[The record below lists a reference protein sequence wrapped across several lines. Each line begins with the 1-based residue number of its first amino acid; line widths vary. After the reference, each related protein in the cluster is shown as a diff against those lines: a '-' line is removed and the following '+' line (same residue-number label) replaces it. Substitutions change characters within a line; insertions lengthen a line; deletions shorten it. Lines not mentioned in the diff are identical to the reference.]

1 MLEDKIKDF
10 VKELCVKMLEIVN
23 VINEKDFLIIYA
35 FENCFDEEFLEYVK
49 DWSKGV
55 KMVIFVFEGIL

>member
-1 MLEDKIKDF
+1 
-10 VKELCVKMLEIVN
+10 MLEIVN
-23 VINEKDFLIIYA
+23 VINEKDFLIIYV